1 MCFGCFPNSCSFQAA
16 ICVYL
21 SSFGESQA
29 GNISFR
35 LGWHTRTI
43 ASTAKTR
50 GDLEEVHLCESC
62 VIFFKR
68 AWFSFVLFFRD
79 LGYCFLVAHDQNV

>member
-1 MCFGCFPNSCSFQAA
+1 M
-16 ICVYL
+16 YL

-43 ASTAKTR
+43 ASTPGTR
-50 GDLEEVHLCESC
+50 EDLEVDLCESC

-79 LGYCFLVAHDQNV
+79 LGYCFLVAPDQNV